1 MAEKRDALVTGWS
14 RTENKY
20 PLKAGE
26 NLKRGRLLKLDGGKL
41 VGANTGDE
49 PHSILA
55 NDVDATAGDTACIYY
70 VAGTFNA
77 NQVDFGTGTEAEFR
91 EAARLKG
98 IFFDLPNS

>member
-1 MAEKRDALVTGWS
+1 MAEKRDLLPISDA

-20 PLKAGE
+20 PLKTGE

-49 PHSILA
+49 PHSILV
-55 NDVDATAGDTACIYY
+55 NDVDATAGDTACAYY
-70 VAGTFNA
+70 VSGVYNA

-98 IFFDLPNS
+98 IFFDIPNT